1 MQLVE
6 KHLIKKGHQF
16 FDECN
21 NLCFLSKNLYNSTLF
36 NIRKHYF
43 ESKKYLNLKD
53 SYHLIKNSTDYKNLP
68 AKISNQV
75 IKLVDKNFKSFFSLL
90 KNKEVKNRIPKYLD
104 KNGKFITIYEKGAIS
119 VKSFKSSGNIKL
131 SKTNIEFH
139 TKVNNFK
146 DIDQVRIV
154 PRVGYYVIEVVYTIP
169 DKQLKMDNK
178 KYGSIDIGLNNLA
191 TVTFNDG
198 SKPLIFNGRPLKSIN
213 QYFNKKKSDIQSK
226 LEKINKV
233 KKSKRINKLNLKRT
247 NKINDYLHKTS
258 KKLVNHLV
266 SNNINTLVIGK
277 NDNWKQ
283 DINIGRVNNQN
294 FVQIPHYKFIEMLKY
309 KCKIEGINI
318 ILQEESYTSKCSF
331 LDNEDVKKQ
340 QNYLGKRIKRGL
352 FKTSTGKLINA
363 DVNGSYNIMKK
374 AIPDVFKDGIEG
386 LSVNPIKINI

>member
-1 MQLVE
+1 VE

-119 VKSFKSSGNIKL
+119 SRSFKKNGNIKL

-331 LDNEDVKKQ
+331 LDNEDVMKH

>member
-1 MQLVE
+1 VE

-119 VKSFKSSGNIKL
+119 SRSFKKNGNIKL

-266 SNNINTLVIGK
+266 SNSINTLIIGK

-283 DINIGRVNNQN
+283 DINIGSANNQN

-309 KCKIEGINI
+309 KCKIEGINV

-331 LDNEDVKKQ
+331 LDNEDVMKH
-340 QNYLGKRIKRGL
+340 QNYQGKRIKRGL
-352 FKTSTGKLINA
+352 FKTSTGELINA

-374 AIPDVFKDGIEG
+374 AIPNLFKDGIEG

>member
-68 AKISNQV
+68 AKVSNQV

-90 KNKEVKNRIPKYLD
+90 KNKEIKNRIPKYLD

-119 VKSFKSSGNIKL
+119 SKSFKKVGSIKL

-139 TKVNNFK
+139 TKVNDFK
-146 DIDQVRIV
+146 SIDQVRIV
-154 PRVGYYVIEVVYTIP
+154 PRLGYYVIEVVYTIP
-169 DKQLKMDNK
+169 DKQLKIDNK

-198 SKPLIFNGRPLKSIN
+198 NKPLIFNGRPLKSIN

-226 LEKINKV
+226 LEKVNKV

-266 SNNINTLVIGK
+266 SNGINTLIIGK
-277 NDNWKQ
+277 NNNWKQ

-309 KCKIEGINI
+309 KCKIEGINV

-331 LDNEDVKKQ
+331 LDNEDVKKH

-352 FKTSTGKLINA
+352 FKTSTDKLINA

-374 AIPDVFKDGIEG
+374 AIPNLFKDGIEG

>member
-6 KHLIKKGHQF
+6 KHLIKRGHQF
-16 FDECN
+16 FDECS
-21 NLCFLSKNLYNSTLF
+21 NLCLLSKNLYNSTLF

-43 ESKKYLNLKD
+43 ESKKYLNLKE

-119 VKSFKSSGNIKL
+119 SKSFKKDGNIKL

-139 TKVNNFK
+139 TKVSDFK
-146 DIDQVRIV
+146 GINQVRIV
-154 PRVGYYVIEVVYTIP
+154 PRLGYYVIEVVYTIP
-169 DKQLKMDNK
+169 DKQLKIDNK

-198 SKPLIFNGRPLKSIN
+198 SKPLIFNGKPLKSIN

-226 LEKINKV
+226 LEKVNKV
-233 KKSKRINKLNLKRT
+233 KKSKRINKLNLKRM

-266 SNNINTLVIGK
+266 SNNINTLIIGK

-309 KCKIEGINI
+309 KCKIEGINV

-331 LDNEDVKKQ
+331 LDNEDVKKH
-340 QNYLGKRIKRGL
+340 QNYKGKRIKRGL

-374 AIPDVFKDGIEG
+374 AIPNLFKDGIEG

>member
-6 KHLIKKGHQF
+6 KHLINSGHQF
-16 FDECN
+16 FDECS

-90 KNKEVKNRIPKYLD
+90 KNKEIKNRIPKYLD

-119 VKSFKSSGNIKL
+119 SRSFKKDGNIKL

-139 TKVNNFK
+139 TKVNDFK

-154 PRVGYYVIEVVYTIP
+154 PRIGYYVIEVVYTIP
-169 DKQLKMDNK
+169 DKQLKIDNK

-226 LEKINKV
+226 LEKVNKV

-266 SNNINTLVIGK
+266 SNNINTLIIGK
-277 NDNWKQ
+277 NNNWKQ

-309 KCKIEGINI
+309 KCKIEGINV

-331 LDNEDVKKQ
+331 LDNEDVKKHLH
-340 QNYLGKRIKRGL
+340 YLGKRIKRGL

-374 AIPDVFKDGIEG
+374 AIPNLFKDGIEG